1 MGLLGIR
8 SHFSLTFTS
17 ELRKKNKM
25 KATYS
30 TRTAR
35 REDAARIAVL
45 GAHVWVHT
53 YATAGVSDV
62 IAQYVLTTFTQE
74 KILAVLS
81 DPHVVLLVA
90 EAEANLAGY
99 IVMRLDSFHADVS
112 IEIETLY
119 VQASFSGRGIGSAL
133 LVHAR
138 SIAMARTGSRA
149 IWLAVNSQNEKAISF
164 YHARGMTQEGI
175 THFDLGGVKHENK
188 VMVAR
193 D

>member
-1 MGLLGIR
+1 
-8 SHFSLTFTS
+8 
-17 ELRKKNKM
+17 M

-53 YATAGVSDV
+53 YAAAGVSDV
-62 IAQYVLTTFTQE
+62 IAQYVLT
-74 KILAVLS
+74 
-81 DPHVVLLVA
+81 
-90 EAEANLAGY
+90 
-99 IVMRLDSFHADVS
+99 
-112 IEIETLY
+112 
-119 VQASFSGRGIGSAL
+119 
-133 LVHAR
+133 
-138 SIAMARTGSRA
+138 
-149 IWLAVNSQNEKAISF
+149 F
-164 YHARGMTQEGI
+164 YRARGMTQEGI